1 MSLFDLSGIF
11 NVQRSILYD
20 ISGVYTGANHTR
32 INTAVNDL
40 QTKLNSLNTNLT
52 SAGADVDAALTRQKD
67 VKYILDTEKS
77 RLDAK
82 KSGVD
87 NAHSSTLRSL
97 ELTENTR
104 KRQAGFIKVFVVVI
118 LLTILY
124 IVLIQVNKI
133 FPFPGYILET
143 VMIILFSLGGI
154 YLYIVLRDIYRRSN
168 INYDKIN
175 LTPPTKIVGP
185 DELQKAQQQSK
196 EAGNLLGSIFGDF
209 DSTLASSFAHN
220 NYTEWAPG
228 VKKYI
233 KKCPADQIYEYSTGN
248 CIATANCTSAN
259 SNFKCGP
266 NGGVQVCVLTASH
279 ADCLVDGFDVIGG
292 VVKPYAPSEFIHY
305 SIAD

>member
-1 MSLFDLSGIF
+1 MSLFDLNSIF
-11 NVQRSILYD
+11 DVQKSLISD
-20 ISGVYTGANHTR
+20 INNVYTGANNQS
-32 INTAVNDL
+32 INTAVSRL
-40 QTKLNSLNTNLT
+40 QTQLEDLNTNLT
-52 SAGADVDAALTRQKD
+52 NAGASVDAALTRQHD
-67 VKYILDTEKS
+67 VKNILDTEKS

-209 DSTLASSFAHN
+209 DSTLATQLAHDTH
-220 NYTEWAPG
+220 TEWAPG

-233 KKCPADQIYEYSTGN
+233 KKCPAGEIYEYSTGN
-248 CIATANCTSAN
+248 CITTASCVDPKSR
-259 SNFKCGP
+259 CG
-266 NGGVQVCVLTASH
+266 NVCVLRK
-279 ADCLVDGFDVIGG
+279 ADCLLDGFDVIGG